1 MVHLNHVNNYF
12 QLFQA
17 LNIQRLLKPLTMDIL
32 MDIKEIKK
40 LNKLVTKHRLAYTL
54 GLETDVENTYPPRSE
69 KFLAFE
75 HGRYVKANRVDRR
88 RKTV

>member
-1 MVHLNHVNNYF
+1 
-12 QLFQA
+12 
-17 LNIQRLLKPLTMDIL
+17 

-40 LNKLVTKHRLAYTL
+40 LNKLVKKHMLAYSL
-54 GLETDVENTYPPRSE
+54 GLQTEVPNTYPPRSE

-75 HGRYVKANRVDRR
+75 HGRYVRLNKVDRR